1 MRVFDVTRRVPMS
14 LIAPCSV
21 ALDRARERGMDEF
34 LWRERAL
41 VDEIRQQIVSKS
53 TSAALRDGE
62 GVDARSLELLTRF
75 RAWTSDVALSRAM
88 VMTDSLVRTT
98 SGEIMDLPWIPEW
111 MRRLEMRTL
120 DRVNVE
126 FGSYE
131 SWSRSIERAL
141 LGSSA
146 QHGATLMDLAAGSG
160 GFFRFLARSGVARRN
175 DWTLI
180 ATDIERTYVEQ
191 GARECER
198 DEVSDVVRCEVRSA
212 VELESLRG
220 EVDLFVCTQAL
231 HHMPPG
237 LVLRVIAGA
246 IRSAPRGIVL
256 IDLARG
262 AMLSA
267 MTAVVLS
274 AVARVPFVVWD
285 GMVSVRRAY
294 LPSELTLLARLA
306 GATAVDARWEA
317 PAHHVVHARLA

>member
-1 MRVFDVTRRVPMS
+1 MRLFDFTRRVPMS
-14 LIAPCSV
+14 VIAPCSV
-21 ALDRARERGMDEF
+21 ALDRARERGVDEF

-41 VDEIRQQIVSKS
+41 VDELREQILSKVS
-53 TSAALRDGE
+53 SAALSDGE
-62 GVDARSLELLTRF
+62 GVDALSQELLTKY
-75 RAWTSDVALSRAM
+75 RAWSSGAALSRAM
-88 VMTDSLVRTT
+88 VMTDALVRST
-98 SGEIMDLPWIPEW
+98 SGEIMDLPWIPRW

-126 FGSYE
+126 LGSYE

-141 LGSSA
+141 TGSSA

-160 GFFRFLARSGVARRN
+160 GFFRFLARSGLARRN

-198 DEVSDVVRCEVRSA
+198 DKVSDVVRCEVRSA
-212 VELESLRG
+212 VALESLRG

-237 LVLRVIAGA
+237 LVLRVIAAA
-246 IRSAPRGIVL
+246 IHAAPRGIVL
-256 IDLARG
+256 IDLVRG

-267 MTAVVLS
+267 MTGVALS
-274 AVARVPFVVWD
+274 VVARVPFVVWD
-285 GMVSVRRAY
+285 GVQSVRRAY
-294 LPSELTLLARLA
+294 LPSELALLAKLA
-306 GATAVDARWEA
+306 GAGAVDARWEA
-317 PAHHVVHARLA
+317 PAHQVVHARQ